1 MNWESNVEEEISE
14 TEDNAIDDPDC
25 QFSHDEEDSEE
36 DSAGVPSSDENQET
50 QQLSSTEGTCTS
62 KDGKIK

>member
-25 QFSHDEEDSEE
+25 QFSHDEEDSEA